1 MINFFRKIRKQLA
14 DDNKPLKYFRYA
26 FGEVALIMIGIFM
39 ALQLNNWNENRKQ
52 EAQFKVTLEQLYS
65 AMTYDALKF
74 EEHIDIT
81 ANQIESMDYFLN
93 NPDSIPSVE
102 NYLTFNKNNR
112 IKRIPYILNWVAAD
126 FSSTIISDTKHIV
139 GNLNYNANNKSQNE
153 IFKYVINYTNDFNNE
168 HEFFKDYLYTLY
180 LEYNVAMPEVEIFNV
195 KKFDNIDSLYYTKND
210 IFNVVKLI
218 NSTEFKTALKYT
230 KNNRLRYKI
239 FLSNRLSNVISIL
252 NVIKNYYPAVKVL
265 YQDVGI
271 IGTSLDGFDDAGG
284 KSTPMI
290 LTDIENDIWEINLYL
305 KEGRVKFRCRDS
317 WVQNWGN
324 ANFPAGIGE
333 LDGEDIEV
341 NEAGNYHI
349 VFKPITGEYEFIKLA
364 DD

>member
-1 MINFFRKIRKQLA
+1 MVNFFRKIRKQLA
-14 DDNKPLKYFRYA
+14 NENKFQKYFRYA

-74 EEHIDIT
+74 ETHIVISV
-81 ANQIESMDYFLN
+81 NQIESMDYFLN
-93 NPDSIPSVE
+93 NPDSIPTIE
-102 NYLTFNKNNR
+102 NYLAFNKNNR
-112 IKRIPYILNWVAAD
+112 IKRIPFLLKWMATDY
-126 FSSTIISDTKHIV
+126 SSTIISDTKHIV

-153 IFKYVINYTNDFNNE
+153 IFKYVINYTNGFNNE
-168 HEFFKDYLYTLY
+168 YEFFKDYLYPLY
-180 LEYNVAMPEVEIFNV
+180 LEYYVAMPEVEIYNDRDLFR
-195 KKFDNIDSLYYTKND
+195 NIDSLHYTKSD

-230 KNNRLRYKI
+230 KNDRIRYKI
-239 FLSNRLSNVISIL
+239 FMSNRLSNVRSIL
-252 NVIKNYYPAVKVL
+252 NVIKNYYPSVKIL

-271 IGTSLDGFDDAGG
+271 IGTSLDGFDDVGA

-290 LTDIENDIWEINLYL
+290 LTDIENDIWEIDLYL
-305 KEGRVKFRCRDS
+305 KEGAVKFRCRDS
-317 WVQNWGN
+317 WAQNWGN
-324 ANFPAGIGE
+324 DDFPTGIGE

-349 VFKPITGEYEFIKLA
+349 IFKPITGEYEFIKLE
-364 DD
+364 D

>member
-14 DDNKPLKYFRYA
+14 NENKFQKYSRYA

-52 EAQFKVTLEQLYS
+52 EAQFKVALEQLYS

-81 ANQIESMDYFLN
+81 VNQIKSMDYFFN
-93 NPDSIPSVE
+93 NRDSIPTVE
-102 NYLTFNKNNR
+102 NYLAMNKNNN
-112 IKRIPYILNWVAAD
+112 IKRIPYVLNWMAAD
-126 FSSTIISDTKHIV
+126 YSSTINSDTKHIV

-153 IFKYVINYTNDFNNE
+153 IFKYAINYANGFNNE
-168 HEFFKDYLYTLY
+168 YDFFKDYLYPLY
-180 LEYNVAMPEVEIFNV
+180 LEYNIAMPEVTINSGR
-195 KKFDNIDSLYYTKND
+195 NLDSLSYSKKD
-210 IFNVVKLI
+210 IFNIVKLI
-218 NSTEFKTALKYT
+218 SSDEFITALKYT
-230 KNNRLRYKI
+230 KNDRIRYEN
-239 FLSNRLSNVISIL
+239 FMSNRLSNVRSIL
-252 NVIKNYYPAVKVL
+252 NVIKNYYPTVKIL

-271 IGTSLDGFDDAGG
+271 IGTSLNGFDDVGG

-317 WVQNWGN
+317 WAQNWGN
-324 ANFPAGIGE
+324 NDFPTGIGE
-333 LDGEDIEV
+333 LDGRNIVV

-349 VFKPITGEYEFIKLA
+349 VFKPITGEYEFIKLV